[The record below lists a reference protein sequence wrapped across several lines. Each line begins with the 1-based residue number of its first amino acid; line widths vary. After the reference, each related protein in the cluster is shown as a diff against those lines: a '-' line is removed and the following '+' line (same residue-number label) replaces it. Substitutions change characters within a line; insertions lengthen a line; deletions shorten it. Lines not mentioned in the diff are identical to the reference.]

1 MNFEHR
7 GPLPGA
13 QGPNANNRRPT
24 SELWGQWEPDEED
37 TQPLQPQAAVS
48 VPYPT
53 TSSPAGEQQGEPSQQ
68 QAVNSQT
75 SYREHVTGALP
86 AYPSDAPLFRPAYM
100 PYPPSQGQIYPPAP
114 PAGGHPSPQQQGA
127 GYPPPQGYA
136 PYPMPGYPP
145 QGGPSYQG
153 VPAYPGYQGY
163 APAVPGAPGYAPY
176 GMYPVYPGYNGYP
189 PYYAWQALEP
199 KRDGFHLAVSIIS
212 LVASVLTFLGGLGSV
227 FILALILIGTSIS
240 SSSRMIHPDQYFSA
254 LLTFTAFAIAGIFGG
269 GFSIYHSIRALL
281 RKRSVNFA
289 LPWFW
294 VFLILYLIVVGI
306 GYALYANKQEVASPA
321 LTVFLIILAAIFPA
335 FALTALGVRRLRFP
349 EWTTTWRRFTL
360 ALTSGATLG
369 IGLALILELGF
380 LFLLVRGPD
389 AANFQKCI
397 DNPNQPGCG
406 SFTTFDLIFLIV
418 AVVGP
423 IVEETVK
430 PLAVAFYIGRML
442 SASEA
447 FVLGMAA
454 GIGFAMVE
462 TVGYIGSGYHDWLSV
477 ALERTGAGLL
487 HGFGAAM
494 VALGWYYLVH
504 AKERRL
510 LKAFGCWAY
519 AVFQHFVWNATAVLS
534 LLPGPVGSTLNS
546 WNLNL
551 GFVTLPFIE
560 ILNIIEAV
568 LILIFFIYMT
578 GRLRRGV
585 PPPSSQV
592 RQPQP
597 AREPHVAARM

>member
-1 MNFEHR
+1 MGAMGARR
-7 GPLPGA
+7 GGHATAGCCIRSLSHHFITCRRTTRRAVATASCQFANLLPRTCHGGA
-13 QGPNANNRRPT
+13 PCLSLGCTTIPARLYALSSISGAGLSTCTPGRRPSISST
-24 SELWGQWEPDEED
+24 TGSGLSTTAGLCAISNAGLSWLSRLCASCARCARICPVSYVSCVPWLQW
-37 TQPLQPQAAVS
+37 L
-48 VPYPT
+48 
-53 TSSPAGEQQGEPSQQ
+53 SS
-68 QAVNSQT
+68 
-75 SYREHVTGALP
+75 L
-86 AYPSDAPLFRPAYM
+86 
-100 PYPPSQGQIYPPAP
+100 
-114 PAGGHPSPQQQGA
+114 
-127 GYPPPQGYA
+127 
-136 PYPMPGYPP
+136 
-145 QGGPSYQG
+145 
-153 VPAYPGYQGY
+153 
-163 APAVPGAPGYAPY
+163 
-176 GMYPVYPGYNGYP
+176 
-189 PYYAWQALEP
+189 
-199 KRDGFHLAVSIIS
+199 LAST
-212 LVASVLTFLGGLGSV
+212 LTFLGGLASV
-227 FILALILIGTSIS
+227 VILALFLIGTSIN
-240 SSSRMIHPDQYFSA
+240 SSSRTIHPDQYLSA

-281 RKRSVNFA
+281 RKRSANFA

-369 IGLALILELGF
+369 IGLALILELCF

-397 DNPNQPGCG
+397 NNPNQSGCG
-406 SFTTFDLIFLIV
+406 SFTTFNLIFLIV

-430 PLAVAFYIGRML
+430 PLAVAFYIGRMR

-462 TVGYIGSGYHDWLSV
+462 TVGYIGSGYHDWLAV

-487 HGFGAAM
+487 PGFGAAM

-534 LLPGPVGSTLNS
+534 LLPGPAGSTLNS
-546 WNLNL
+546 WHLNL
-551 GFVTLPFIE
+551 GFVTLPFVE
-560 ILNIIEAV
+560 ILNIIEA
-568 LILIFFIYMT
+568 ILIFVFFIYMT
-578 GRLRRGV
+578 GRLRRRV
-585 PPPSSQV
+585 PPPPASQE
-592 RQPQP
+592 RQLQPGEPQM
-597 AREPHVAARM
+597 ASRA